1 MRSLINGTVLD
12 NRQIAEDIYRATI
25 VTPEI
30 AGAALPGQFINVYFP
45 DSVKIFP
52 RPFSIA
58 GADDSNIELLYKVI
72 GSQTELMSHWKAGDP
87 VKILGPLGNSFEIPA
102 PEAEIVLLAGGVGA
116 APLLFF
122 RDRLSESGVKP
133 KFFLGAQTQNQLP
146 LRIDA
151 KSELIIVTDDGSCGR
166 QGLVTAVFHEYI
178 AAIDSPLAVYACG
191 PDAMLQA
198 LQPMLENS
206 NLIVFV
212 SLEKTMACGLGLCQ
226 GCIVKNAGH
235 RGGGDYSLVCRDGP
249 VFNLRDIVFNA

>member
-1 MRSLINGTVLD
+1 MRSLINGSVLD

-25 VTPEI
+25 VTPDI

-58 GADDSNIELLYKVI
+58 GAEGSNIQLFYKVI
-72 GSQTELMSHWKAGDP
+72 GSQTELMSQWKPGDP

-102 PEAEIVLLAGGVGA
+102 PGTEIVLLAGGVGA

-122 RDRLSESGVKP
+122 RDRLYESGVKP
-133 KFFLGAQTQNQLP
+133 KFFLGARTQNQLL
-146 LRIDA
+146 LRADT
-151 KSELIIVTDDGSCGR
+151 KSELTIATDDGSCGSR
-166 QGLVTAVFHEYI
+166 GLVTAVFYEFLTG
-178 AAIDSPLAVYACG
+178 IDSPLTVCACG
-191 PDAMLQA
+191 PDPMLKA
-198 LQPMLENS
+198 LKPMLENS
-206 NLIVFV
+206 NLAVYV

-235 RGGGDYSLVCRDGP
+235 NSSGDYSLVCRDGP
-249 VFNLRDIVFNA
+249 VFNLRDIDFNA